1 MSKKTISIVAFILL
15 ICFIFVFAI
24 SFLTPYIASAAPTQ
38 ADIQNAQDKVNQANA
53 KKKEAENKKKSV
65 LEQKNEIES
74 QIDTIQ
80 AKLDECSAELEAKNL
95 ELTEAEEKEKKQ
107 YETMKLRLRTMYEDN
122 SASYIE
128 LIFNGESLTDAI
140 NSYELIKQLLTYD
153 NNMYENL
160 EKTRKEIEEV
170 KNQIEEN
177 KNTIESQKS
186 ELDSKNAE
194 LAQTVKKL
202 NDDISSSQKEKEAA
216 EREMQRL
223 KQQYAAAVSGNA
235 PAAGGAYYSGG
246 KLQWPTPS
254 CTYITSYYG
263 YRLHPVLKVW
273 KGHTGIDIGAGYGA
287 DVLAAEDGTVTVAGT
302 NVAYG
307 KYIIINHG
315 GGLATLYAH
324 NSSLLVSSGQNV
336 KRGQVIA
343 KVGSTGYSTGPHCH
357 FEVMVNGATV
367 DPLPYVQ

>member
-1 MSKKTISIVAFILL
+1 MNKKFVSIVALVLL
-15 ICFIFVFAI
+15 VCFIFVFAI
-24 SFLTPYIASAAPTQ
+24 SFLSPYIATAAPTQ
-38 ADIQNAQDKVNQANA
+38 ADIQEAQNKVDAANE
-53 KKKEAENKKKSV
+53 KKQEAERQKKSV

-74 QIDTIQ
+74 QIDDIQ
-80 AKLDECSAELEAKNL
+80 IKLDECSAELEAKTN
-95 ELTEAEEKEKKQ
+95 ELKEAEEKEKQQ

-122 SASYIE
+122 SSSYIE
-128 LIFNGESLTDAI
+128 LIFNGDSLTDAI
-140 NSYELIKQLLTYD
+140 NNYELIKQLLTYD

-160 EKTRKEIEEV
+160 EKTRKEIEKV
-170 KNQIEEN
+170 KIQIEE
-177 KNTIESQKS
+177 KKDLIQSQKS
-186 ELDSKNAE
+186 ELDIKNAE
-194 LAQTVKKL
+194 LAETVKKL
-202 NDDISSSQKEKEAA
+202 NDDIASSQKEKEAA

-223 KQQYAAAVSGNA
+223 KQQYAASISGNA

-263 YRLHPVLKVW
+263 YRLHPTLNVW

-336 KRGQVIA
+336 KRGEVIA